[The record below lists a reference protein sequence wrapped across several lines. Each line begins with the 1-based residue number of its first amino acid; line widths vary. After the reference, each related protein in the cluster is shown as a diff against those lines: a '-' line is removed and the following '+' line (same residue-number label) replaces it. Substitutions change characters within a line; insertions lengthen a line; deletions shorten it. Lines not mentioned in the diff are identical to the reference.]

1 MLLVQKTFG
10 EFVSDRF
17 GPKWVYACRR
27 TDRLSAQYPGSVV
40 ITPKAQKELRDDYRR
55 VWGREYDPEFWAMLC
70 ALRAIR
76 DHAAARDNCL
86 ATIEALANAAL
97 EVATK

>member
-1 MLLVQKTFG
+1 MLPAQKTFG
-10 EFVSDRF
+10 EFVADRS

-27 TDRLSAQYPGSVV
+27 TDRLSAQYPGSAV
-40 ITPKAQKELRDDYRR
+40 ITPKAQRELRDDYRR
-55 VWGREYDPEFWAMLC
+55 AWGRSMILSSGQCQARCERSA
-70 ALRAIR
+70 

-97 EVATK
+97 EAATK